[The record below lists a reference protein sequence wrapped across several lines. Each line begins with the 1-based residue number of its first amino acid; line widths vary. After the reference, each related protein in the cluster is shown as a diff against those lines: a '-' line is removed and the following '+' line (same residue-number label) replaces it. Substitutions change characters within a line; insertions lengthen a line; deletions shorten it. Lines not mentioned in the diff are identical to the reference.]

1 MAQPLANRVGTLIQ
15 HPQFIWWCGHC
26 LVFTCFAIHL
36 SYWITFRAN
45 EGASYY
51 YTAYLGA
58 MLSYGVV
65 IYKSFGTP
73 APTWE
78 YFQKINRDENVF
90 YLVLACVWF
99 MNAPVFAT
107 LLPYATFSLF
117 HLITYIRQNIIPT
130 CFPSTVPGP
139 SSSHSS
145 SASSYEN
152 YAVNASKFIQ
162 SWVHKNYDKA
172 MRTVSFV
179 EVVVITNVLIWNV
192 LTFHLR
198 FFTLFVYFIFLR
210 MRYHMNSYTQQA
222 FSDVARFLDG
232 LLLPSAN
239 HSIHPYVTNLYRQA
253 KSAVIWAGQFQP
265 QSGRFNPQTS
275 NPQSA
280 RFQSRAGN
288 TQ

>member
-1 MAQPLANRVGTLIQ
+1 MAPQPLVNRVGTLVK
-15 HPQFIWWCGHC
+15 HPQFTWWCGHC
-26 LVFTCFAIHL
+26 IVFFCSIIQTY
-36 SYWITFRAN
+36 YWITFRAVD
-45 EGASYY
+45 GASYY

-99 MNAPVFAT
+99 MNAPVFANI
-107 LLPYATFSLF
+107 LPTF
-117 HLITYIRQNIIPT
+117 
-130 CFPSTVPGP
+130 FPSTVFGP

-145 SASSYEN
+145 SASPYEQ
-152 YAVNASKFIQ
+152 YAANTSRFIQ

-192 LTFHLR
+192 LTF
-198 FFTLFVYFIFLR
+198 FTLFVYFIFLR
-210 MRYHMNSYTQQA
+210 MRYHMNTYTQQA

-232 LLLPSAN
+232 MLLPSAN
-239 HSIHPYVTNLYRQA
+239 NNIHPFVSNLYRQA
-253 KSAVIWAGQFQP
+253 KSAVIWAGRFQP
-265 QSGRFNPQTS
+265 QSGRFNSQST
-275 NPQSA
+275 NPQSS
-280 RFQSRAGN
+280 RFQSQAGSTRSEN
-288 TQ
+288 VRGGSTQP

>member
-1 MAQPLANRVGTLIQ
+1 MAPQPLVNRIGTLVQ
-15 HPQFIWWCGHC
+15 HPQFTWWCGHC
-26 LVFTCFAIHL
+26 IVFFCFIIHL
-36 SYWITFRAN
+36 FYWITFRAS
-45 EGASYY
+45 EGASFY

-99 MNAPVFAT
+99 MNAQVFA
-107 LLPYATFSLF
+107 
-117 HLITYIRQNIIPT
+117 
-130 CFPSTVPGP
+130 
-139 SSSHSS
+139 
-145 SASSYEN
+145 
-152 YAVNASKFIQ
+152 NASRFIQ

-179 EVVVITNVLIWNV
+179 E
-192 LTFHLR
+192 
-198 FFTLFVYFIFLR
+198 
-210 MRYHMNSYTQQA
+210 QA

-232 LLLPSAN
+232 MLLPSAN
-239 HSIHPYVTNLYRQA
+239 NSIHPYIANLYRQA

-265 QSGRFNPQTS
+265 QSGRQTS
-275 NPQSA
+275 NSQSG
-280 RFQSRAGN
+280 RFQSRAN
-288 TQ
+288 TH

>member
-1 MAQPLANRVGTLIQ
+1 MAPQPLANRVGTLIQ

-179 EVVVITNVLIWNV
+179 E
-192 LTFHLR
+192 
-198 FFTLFVYFIFLR
+198 
-210 MRYHMNSYTQQA
+210 QA

>member
-1 MAQPLANRVGTLIQ
+1 MAQQPLVNRVGTLVR

-26 LVFTCFAIHL
+26 VVFFCSLFHL
-36 SYWITFRAN
+36 YYWLTFRAA

-99 MNAPVFAT
+99 MNAPVFVT

-117 HLITYIRQNIIPT
+117 HLITYIRANILPT
-130 CFPSTVPGP
+130 FFPSSVSGS

-145 SASSYEN
+145 SASPYEQ
-152 YAVNASKFIQ
+152 YAANISRFIQ

-179 EVVVITNVLIWNV
+179 EVVVITN
-192 LTFHLR
+192 
-198 FFTLFVYFIFLR
+198 
-210 MRYHMNSYTQQA
+210 QA

-232 LLLPSAN
+232 LLLPSASN
-239 HSIHPYVTNLYRQA
+239 NVHPYVTNLYRQA
-253 KSAVIWAGQFQP
+253 KSAVIWAGRFQP
-265 QSGRFNPQTS
+265 QSGRFNSQGA
-275 NPQSA
+275 NPPA
-280 RFQSRAGN
+280 GRFQPHAGSAH
-288 TQ
+288 

>member
-1 MAQPLANRVGTLIQ
+1 MAQQPLVNRVGTLVR

-26 LVFTCFAIHL
+26 VVFFCSLFHL
-36 SYWITFRAN
+36 YYWLTFRAA

-99 MNAPVFAT
+99 MNASVFV
-107 LLPYATFSLF
+107 SG
-117 HLITYIRQNIIPT
+117 
-130 CFPSTVPGP
+130 S

-145 SASSYEN
+145 SASPYEQ
-152 YAVNASKFIQ
+152 YAANVSRFIQ

-192 LTFHLR
+192 LTF
-198 FFTLFVYFIFLR
+198 FTLFVYFIFLR
-210 MRYHMNSYTQQA
+210 MRYHMNTYTQQA

-232 LLLPSAN
+232 LLLPSASN
-239 HSIHPYVTNLYRQA
+239 NVHPYVTNLYRQA
-253 KSAVIWAGQFQP
+253 KSAVIWAGRFQP
-265 QSGRFNPQTS
+265 QSGRFNSQGA
-275 NPQSA
+275 NPPA
-280 RFQSRAGN
+280 GRFQPHAGSAH
-288 TQ
+288 